1 MLYCSRT
8 RMPASTPRPK
18 LSTSGAP
25 AAPNRKA
32 QRYMAAALAA
42 IAFVVYFNSLSA
54 GFPLD
59 SLFAAQQDA
68 RIQSATAANLKAI
81 FTQDYWYPLF
91 RSGLFRP
98 VTTLTFLFN
107 HAILGNGANPA
118 GYHAINLLLHI
129 GNAWLVFAIALRLLS
144 QPWTAFYAAA
154 LWTAHPVN
162 TEAVAN
168 LVGRADELAAMAVL
182 GGLLIYIRSG
192 ALEGRK
198 RWTAA
203 AALFAVSA
211 FGLFSKEVAIVLIAM
226 MALWDLVR
234 GPNSWREWMTS
245 RWPYYAAVLLSA
257 ATFFAARACVFGPAP
272 SSEFPMVDNPL
283 IAAPFWMARLTACKI
298 LLLDLGLL
306 IFPWALS
313 SDRSYNQIP
322 AVSGFDAA
330 AWGGLLIAV
339 AVLAVVIAR
348 RRKDPALFWCA
359 GFFAIALLP
368 SSNLAILVGSIMAE
382 RFLYLPAAAFA
393 IAATVL
399 ISRSPVAARLPLIL
413 GVVIALFGVRAIAR
427 NADWQDDYA
436 LAAHDVPVSPG
447 SFKLHSLLAQALV
460 EKSPANV
467 DQALPEAERAWEI
480 VRGLPP
486 ADVPTQIP
494 MNLGAFYLLKG
505 DRVGAPQNAEWY
517 RKAATVLDEGKRD
530 TQAYGDKYDRL
541 QRAQGKGPALRI
553 ERQDIYLALGTAYRK
568 LGMFDRARDAYVY
581 GRKLDPTRVE
591 FYGALAANDMDAGN
605 PMGALMALEQQAML
619 DGGQPST
626 MSALRDAASKIP
638 GAQCALT
645 ENGSLNLR
653 CPALNACAALAD
665 LARANYEGRRKD
677 DALAVKRS
685 ALELGCPA
693 QTLEEAVPGR

>member
-1 MLYCSRT
+1 
-8 RMPASTPRPK
+8 MPASSPRPRI
-18 LSTSGAP
+18 STTGAP
-25 AAPNRKA
+25 ASDAHKT
-32 QRYMAAALAA
+32 QRYMVAALAA
-42 IAFVVYFNSLSA
+42 IAFVVYFNSLTA

-68 RIQSATAANLKAI
+68 RIQSATAENLKAI

-129 GNAWLVFAIALRLLS
+129 GNSWLVFAIALRLLS
-144 QPWTAFYAAA
+144 QPWPAFLAAA
-154 LWTAHPVN
+154 LWVVHPVN
-162 TEAVAN
+162 TEAVTN

-192 ALEGRK
+192 SLEGRK
-198 RWTAA
+198 RWIAA
-203 AALFAVSA
+203 AALFAVSML
-211 FGLFSKEVAIVLIAM
+211 GLFSKEVAIVLIAT

-234 GPNSWREWMTS
+234 GPGSWPEWMTS
-245 RWPYYAAVLLSA
+245 RWPYYAAVLISA
-257 ATFFAARACVFGPAP
+257 AIFFAARARVFGSAP
-272 SSEFPMVDNPL
+272 PSEFPMVDNAL
-283 IAAPFWMARLTACKI
+283 IAAPFWMARLTACKV

-306 IFPWALS
+306 IFPWALT

-322 AVSGFDAA
+322 VVSGFDAA
-330 AWGGLLIAV
+330 AWGGLLIAA
-339 AVLAVVIAR
+339 AVLAIVIAR
-348 RRKDPALFWCA
+348 RRKDPVMFWCA
-359 GFFAIALLP
+359 GFFGIALLP
-368 SSNLAILVGSIMAE
+368 SSNLAILAGSIMAE

-393 IAATVL
+393 IAVAAL
-399 ISRSPVAARLPLIL
+399 ISRSAAAARLPLIL

-427 NADWQDDYA
+427 NGNWQDVDA
-436 LAAHDVPVSPG
+436 LASHDVRVAPG
-447 SFKLHSLLAQALV
+447 SFKLHSLLAEALV
-460 EKSPANV
+460 EKGADNV
-467 DQALPEAERAWEI
+467 DRALPEAERAWEI

-494 MNLGAFYLLKG
+494 MNLGTFYMLKG
-505 DRVGAPQNAEWY
+505 DQAGAPQNAEWY
-517 RKAATVLDEGKRD
+517 RKAVAVLEEGKRD
-530 TQAYGDKYDRL
+530 TQAYGDQYDRL
-541 QRAQGKGPALRI
+541 QQAQARGVAMRI
-553 ERQDIYLALGTAYRK
+553 ERQDIYLALGAAYRK
-568 LGMFDRARDAYVY
+568 LGMFERARDAYLY
-581 GRKLDPTRVE
+581 GRKLDPARVE

-605 PMGALMALEQQAML
+605 PMGALMTLEQQAML

-626 MSALRDAASKIP
+626 MAALRDAASKIP
-638 GAQCALT
+638 GAQCALS

-665 LARANYEGRRKD
+665 LARANYEGRRRD

-685 ALELGCPA
+685 ALEMGCPA
-693 QTLEEAVPGR
+693 QPLEEAVPGR